1 MKQTILA
8 HSVLLLLTGLV
19 SAQPVHG
26 EHEVLSRR
34 GSRSVVAF
42 CCDFSHF
49 PAMANMESSHHG
61 CDVTVAHDRH
71 PHLRLLGPGSHLSLR
86 FTLPDTPVAA
96 VLEVVHLASAGPDG
110 EGIAPVTV
118 SVNGRPVVRD
128 WNVGATTFTET
139 RWPVGEKL
147 RPGENEIE
155 WTAGEIRT
163 HYWLRAVRLY
173 VEFDRPVEV
182 AFPALEVGD
191 ELFLETRFSQC
202 SYNALATVLDH
213 FYGIEGWAED
223 RAAFEDGQFVA
234 ALRRFGLEPYYGWA
248 PWTSY
253 MVQSGRLRWA
263 GQTVNDLAAERFA
276 LRTEEVPQ
284 PQGREMLV
292 HYRPGEKGRLVEELL
307 SRLEE
312 GPVILWTPYAAAME
326 GGEDGWRPCPL
337 RGAGHGCRAVPPECH
352 AQRRREPGGGRGQG
366 LRQLAAGR
374 GLRGP
379 AGDGRRH
386 RRRHVGVD
394 PGRACGR
401 EDIARRWP
409 AWGGSGRVPRRL
421 PQAMNEMA
429 ARSWVRM
436 RGGRVAGPG
445 AGTDAS
451 GVSPASASG
460 PGSSAARPCM
470 RAAPPSR

>member
-1 MKQTILA
+1 MKQTVLA
-8 HSVLLLLTGLV
+8 RSVLLLLAGLAFV
-19 SAQPVHG
+19 QPVRA
-26 EHEVLSRR
+26 EHEVPSRR
-34 GSRSVVAF
+34 GTRSVVAF

-49 PAMANMESSHHG
+49 PAMANMEFSHHG

-86 FTLPDTPVAA
+86 FKLPDKPKAA
-96 VLEVVHLASAGPDG
+96 VLEVVHLASAGPEG

-139 RWPVGEKL
+139 RWPVGEML
-147 RPGENEIE
+147 QPSENQIE
-155 WTAGEIRT
+155 WVAGEIRT

-191 ELFLETRFSQC
+191 ELFLETRYSQC

-213 FYGIEGWAED
+213 FYGIEGWTED
-223 RAAFEDGQFVA
+223 RAAFEDGQFVT
-234 ALRRFGLEPYYGWA
+234 ALRPSGLEPYYGWA

-263 GQTVNDLAAERFA
+263 GQAVNDLAAERFA

-292 HYRPGEKGRLVEELL
+292 HYQPGERGRLVEALL
-307 SRLEE
+307 SRLKE

-326 GGEDGWRPCPL
+326 GGGAGWRHVRPVGPDTD
-337 RGAGHGCRAVPPECH
+337 AVRFRSNVTH
-352 AQRRREPGGGRGQG
+352 SVVVNREGGEVKVYDNSLPGGVFVVRPETVVAT
-366 LRQLAAGR
+366 AAAMSGSIR
-374 GLRGP
+374 VERAGGKTLLGDGLRGVE
-379 AGDGRRH
+379 ADEFH
-386 RRRHVGVD
+386 VVFRRR
-394 PGRACGR
+394 
-401 EDIARRWP
+401 
-409 AWGGSGRVPRRL
+409 
-421 PQAMNEMA
+421 
-429 ARSWVRM
+429 
-436 RGGRVAGPG
+436 
-445 AGTDAS
+445 
-451 GVSPASASG
+451 
-460 PGSSAARPCM
+460 
-470 RAAPPSR
+470 